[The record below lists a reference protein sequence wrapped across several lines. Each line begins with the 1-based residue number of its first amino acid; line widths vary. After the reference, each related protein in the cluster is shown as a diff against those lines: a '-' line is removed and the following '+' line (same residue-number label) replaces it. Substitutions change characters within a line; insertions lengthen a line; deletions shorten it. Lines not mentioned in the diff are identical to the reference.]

1 MPTPPRSL
9 LVVAGLLVLALLVA
23 GRRGSTSERPPF
35 HLNPNMDVQ
44 PRGEPQSASGFFA
57 DGKTMRPPVPGTV
70 ARGELREGGAFWT
83 GTDASGFVAENPARP
98 DEALLARG
106 RQRFDIF
113 CAPCHDRNG
122 DGKGILAE
130 RAKVRT
136 PSFHID
142 RLRQVP
148 DGYLFLVMTNGFGLM
163 PSYAYPLPPRDR
175 WAIVAHVRA
184 LQADRLAAE
193 RGSP

>member
-1 MPTPPRSL
+1 
-9 LVVAGLLVLALLVA
+9 VA
-23 GRRGSTSERPPF
+23 
-35 HLNPNMDVQ
+35 
-44 PRGEPQSASGFFA
+44 
-57 DGKTMRPPVPGTV
+57 GTV
-70 ARGELREGGAFWT
+70 ARGELHEGGAFWT
-83 GTDASGFVAENPARP
+83 GTDATGFVAENPARP
-98 DEALLARG
+98 DAALLARG
-106 RQRFDIF
+106 KRRFEIY

-130 RAKVRT
+130 RAGVRT
-136 PSFHID
+136 PSFHVD

-163 PSYAYPLPPRDR
+163 PSYAYPIPPRDR

-193 RGSP
+193 AGAP